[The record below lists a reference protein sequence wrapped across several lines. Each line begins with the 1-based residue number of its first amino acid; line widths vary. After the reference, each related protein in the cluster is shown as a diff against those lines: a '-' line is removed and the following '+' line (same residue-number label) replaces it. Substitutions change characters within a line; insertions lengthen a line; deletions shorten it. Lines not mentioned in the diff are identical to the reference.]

1 VQRNRE
7 EDAAQRVWRS
17 DVVDGKPGEVRLL
30 AKADPE
36 RLRRRLR
43 KATGK
48 KVDMLPPTY
57 KE

>member
-1 VQRNRE
+1 
-7 EDAAQRVWRS
+7 
-17 DVVDGKPGEVRLL
+17 VDGEPGEVRLL

-36 RLRRRLR
+36 QLWRRLR